1 LINEVLDLAKIES
14 GSIDLSMEPV
24 ELACMVGNGK
34 SLPKKAFYFAAV
46 FWLPDL
52 DSNQGPA
59 D

>member
-1 LINEVLDLAKIES
+1 MQKIGLFEQS
-14 GSIDLSMEPV
+14 VIQV
-24 ELACMVGNGK
+24 
-34 SLPKKAFYFAAV
+34 KKPANFRLRAFV